1 MSNGLTGTMPELIA
15 VWRAAM
21 DARGKTTRDVDHD
34 AGLGEGY
41 VAKILC
47 GSRTPTAPTIAKIN
61 RALGVEVLFVVRP
74 AENRI
79 ADAL

>member
-1 MSNGLTGTMPELIA
+1 MTEGLTGTMPELIV

-21 DARGKTTRDVDHD
+21 CARGMTTRDVDHD

-41 VAKILC
+41 MAKILC
-47 GSRTPTAPTIAKIN
+47 GAKVPTAPTIAKIN
-61 RALGVEVLFVVRP
+61 RALRLAFRFDALP
-74 AENRI
+74 AD